1 MVHAGSRTE
10 SRTIERESPGR
21 WKRHVLGAL
30 AASFM
35 ALALVGAWPVAAQD
49 AAAVPTP
56 CDFVTSGGFV
66 YADSGKKANFGA
78 HGGCKNGEFWGHV
91 NFVDHTTGYHV
102 NSLEV
107 TGYLTPSAGSNVR
120 DICGIATTNAAEI
133 QPVFFRVR
141 LVDNGNGVD
150 QFGIRLSTG
159 YTMSTRFLAAGG
171 PGGGKVQLH
180 DPNPSTTPPTPVP
193 DLLAMCNGVPE
204 PSAPSEEE

>member
-49 AAAVPTP
+49 AAAVPAP

-107 TGYLTPSAGSNVR
+107 
-120 DICGIATTNAAEI
+120 
-133 QPVFFRVR
+133 
-141 LVDNGNGVD
+141 
-150 QFGIRLSTG
+150 
-159 YTMSTRFLAAGG
+159 
-171 PGGGKVQLH
+171 
-180 DPNPSTTPPTPVP
+180 
-193 DLLAMCNGVPE
+193 
-204 PSAPSEEE
+204 

>member
-1 MVHAGSRTE
+1 MVHEDGRTGFDTIVRELPGSVR
-10 SRTIERESPGR
+10 
-21 WKRHVLGAL
+21 RHVLGAL
-30 AASFM
+30 AASLM
-35 ALALVGAWPVAAQD
+35 ALALVGARADAAQD
-49 AAAVPTP
+49 QNAVPTP

-107 TGYLTPSAGSNVR
+107 TGYLTPNAGSNVR
-120 DICGIATTNAAEI
+120 DICGIATTNGPEI

-141 LVDNGNGVD
+141 VVDNGSGMAD

-159 YTMSTRFLAAGG
+159 YAVSTRFLSAGG

-180 DPNPSTTPPTPVP
+180 DPNPSTTAPHPAP
-193 DLLAMCNGVPE
+193 DVLAMCNGVPE
-204 PSAPSEEE
+204 PSGRSEE